1 MNKHEREDLRL
12 TVKEL
17 RKQYKDVTPESP
29 RRARA
34 AAGAV
39 NGAIYRVLSKV
50 ARKSDSEIRDY
61 LAAVDQEIENDK
73 LVL

>member
-12 TVKEL
+12 TIKEL
-17 RKQYKDVTPESP
+17 RKRHKDVTSESP
-29 RRARA
+29 RRAREA
-34 AAGAV
+34 AKEV
-39 NGAIYRVLSKV
+39 NGAIYRMLSKV

-61 LAAVDQEIENDK
+61 LAAIDQEIENDK